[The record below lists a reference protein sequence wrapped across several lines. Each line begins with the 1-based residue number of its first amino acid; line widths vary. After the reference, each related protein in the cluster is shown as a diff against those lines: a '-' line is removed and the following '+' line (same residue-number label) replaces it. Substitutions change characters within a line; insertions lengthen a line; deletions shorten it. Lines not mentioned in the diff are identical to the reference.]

1 MTLDTKPA
9 IYTTDENL
17 NYNSNREQ
25 SKKPK
30 EMKRSVSLYNKKNN
44 NRKNNKK

>member
-30 EMKRSVSLYNKKNN
+30 EIVILLDISSYAT
-44 NRKNNKK
+44 